1 MLAGN
6 NLLAGNKML
15 SQALKNR
22 NAGLQKFKEKRMSTP
37 KKTSLLLI
45 SLSFLGLGF
54 FATSFLP
61 SAVSQEKKP
70 IAKSPT
76 DLELFR
82 ASATRFENAFNTQN
96 PKAIAAQFLENAE
109 VVDESG
115 QVVQG
120 RALIET
126 RFAESFK
133 NFPQAQIKIEIT
145 SVRRLSPE
153 VAVEDGVSTITLDP
167 TEPASRNA
175 YSVVHVKREGQWL
188 FASVKDF
195 PAEPLITP
203 HDHLQDLAWL
213 VGHWVDESDHSR
225 VETTCEW
232 SDDQNYLLQ
241 HYRVKTRS
249 GQEMQGVQRIGYD
262 PLRRTIRAWA
272 FDRNGTFVESNWTP
286 IDETWVIKA
295 EGVTSAGEAAFATRV
310 LTRISSDAYRIDSV
324 SQLVGKQ
331 SLPDSSVVVVR
342 RPPTPLE

>member
-1 MLAGN
+1 
-6 NLLAGNKML
+6 
-15 SQALKNR
+15 
-22 NAGLQKFKEKRMSTP
+22 MSTP

-61 SAVSQEKKP
+61 TAVSQEKKP

-82 ASATRFENAFNTQN
+82 ASATRFENAFNAHN
-96 PKAIAAQFLENAE
+96 SKAIAAQFLENAE

-167 TEPASRNA
+167 TEPASRNT

-195 PAEPLITP
+195 LPNPSSHHMTICKISHGSSATGWTKVIT
-203 HDHLQDLAWL
+203 
-213 VGHWVDESDHSR
+213 
-225 VETTCEW
+225 
-232 SDDQNYLLQ
+232 
-241 HYRVKTRS
+241 
-249 GQEMQGVQRIGYD
+249 
-262 PLRRTIRAWA
+262 
-272 FDRNGTFVESNWTP
+272 VESKRPVN
-286 IDETWVIKA
+286 
-295 EGVTSAGEAAFATRV
+295 G
-310 LTRISSDAYRIDSV
+310 LTTKIICSSIT
-324 SQLVGKQ
+324 G
-331 SLPDSSVVVVR
+331 
-342 RPPTPLE
+342 